1 MSGNINCLKVN
12 AENKERKQY
21 VHEVR
26 QTPPT
31 SPPPSSSLRGF
42 HFTQSKFLQGTEN
55 DLTTCSIWTKAIER
69 PLSVWMR
76 NKMVT

>member
-1 MSGNINCLKVN
+1 MRK
-12 AENKERKQY
+12 NKEHKDMLRGSENNTY
-21 VHEVR
+21 
-26 QTPPT
+26 

-42 HFTQSKFLQGTEN
+42 HFTQSEFLQGTEN

-69 PLSVWMR
+69 PLSVWIR

>member
-1 MSGNINCLKVN
+1 MCK
-12 AENKERKQY
+12 NKKNTRICYEI
-21 VHEVR
+21 R
-26 QTPPT
+26 QTTPT
-31 SPPPSSSLRGF
+31 SPPPNSSLKEF
-42 HFTQSKFLQGTEN
+42 HFTQSEFLQGTEN

>member
-1 MSGNINCLKVN
+1 MRK
-12 AENKERKQY
+12 NKEHKDMLRGSANKL
-21 VHEVR
+21 
-26 QTPPT
+26 T

-42 HFTQSKFLQGTEN
+42 HFTQSEFLQGTEN

-69 PLSVWMR
+69 PLSVWMI